1 MLVRDIETALSHTD
15 QWEWKH
21 GLALHKGAIVHL
33 CRRIEANTKKFQVLE
48 LGGGYSTL
56 FWYAL
61 LKLDLLQ
68 VQVTTLEHHGAWVK
82 ELAVLLEGWGG
93 GSIYNLSLKQ
103 VSEEQSE
110 SLFASPKESLGR
122 WTTVGTAVPKEL
134 EDHYT
139 IRNTF
144 YDGLEQLSLPAQS
157 IDVMIVDGPHGNGR
171 SLAYPLFCNA
181 LKPDALVLIDDFD
194 HYPFLPDLARVFH
207 YEELYR
213 EAVGNKRWVLV
224 RLQGMRD

>member
-1 MLVRDIETALSHTD
+1 M
-15 QWEWKH
+15 
-21 GLALHKGAIVHL
+21 GAV
-33 CRRIEANTKKFQVLE
+33 
-48 LGGGYSTL
+48 
-56 FWYAL
+56 
-61 LKLDLLQ
+61 
-68 VQVTTLEHHGAWVK
+68 
-82 ELAVLLEGWGG
+82 
-93 GSIYNLSLKQ
+93 
-103 VSEEQSE
+103 
-110 SLFASPKESLGR
+110 
-122 WTTVGTAVPKEL
+122 VPKEL

-157 IDVMIVDGPHGNGR
+157 IDAMIVDGPHGNGR
-171 SLAYPLFCNA
+171 SFAYPLFCNA

-194 HYPFLPDLARVFH
+194 HYPFLPDLGRVFH